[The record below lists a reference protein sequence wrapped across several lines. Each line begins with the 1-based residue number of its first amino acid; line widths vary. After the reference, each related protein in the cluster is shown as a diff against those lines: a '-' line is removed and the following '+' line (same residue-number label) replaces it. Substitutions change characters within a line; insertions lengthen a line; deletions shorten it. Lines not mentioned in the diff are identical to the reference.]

1 MDKPKA
7 AADKSRFL
15 TSEVCKDRFRHAGC
29 IHICFWCVV
38 IMGVLSTTFETFV
51 PFFHMLYFQRT
62 MKLYLY
68 QLAVSC
74 DGEKM
79 IIPI

>member
-1 MDKPKA
+1 
-7 AADKSRFL
+7 
-15 TSEVCKDRFRHAGC
+15 
-29 IHICFWCVV
+29 
-38 IMGVLSTTFETFV
+38 MGVLSTIFETFA
-51 PFFHMLYFQRT
+51 PFFHKLYFQRT